1 MEILSPVTDL
11 LKEKHRHADIA
22 EVSIRESCEGAL
34 SPSTLV
40 FHCISSL
47 QRLVYPWLPRYPW
60 VEL

>member
-1 MEILSPVTDL
+1 M
-11 LKEKHRHADIA
+11 ADIA

-40 FHCISSL
+40 LHCISSL
-47 QRLVYPWLPRYPW
+47 QGLVYPWLPRYPW